1 MNKKIYDPVFCNDEI
16 KIWATS
22 KQSFDKYL
30 SKAKKCY
37 NLLNTLDLNI
47 KLSPINHIEIVRA
60 NIRFYLCSNVTEKV
74 LDYGGGISIITKY
87 GYSAVMIATS
97 KKIMVKQNL
106 SKEEMNKKIDKMP
119 ITKTL
124 KARIKSE
131 IDKVEETK

>member
-1 MNKKIYDPVFCNDEI
+1 MTFEQKIYDPVFGNDEI

-74 LDYGGGISIITKY
+74 LDYQLCNHRIICRKNVVSIT
-87 GYSAVMIATS
+87 
-97 KKIMVKQNL
+97 
-106 SKEEMNKKIDKMP
+106 
-119 ITKTL
+119 
-124 KARIKSE
+124 
-131 IDKVEETK
+131 